1 MTQQTNHILENAS
14 ELDNIRIV
22 LVNTSHPGN
31 IGAAARAMKNMGLSK
46 LTLVDPKDYPSLE
59 AISRSVGAVD
69 ILDNVVI
76 TDDLQQAVSDCIWV
90 AGTSARLRTIEWPIL
105 EPREC
110 VQTSLEHIEQGE
122 IAIVFGRE
130 NSGLTNEELEK
141 CNALLHIPTNPDFSS
156 LNVAAAVQ
164 VVCYEYRLALL
175 EQGKIK
181 HRTTKHKGNK
191 CRYDALANASQLDGM
206 HGHLYDALDY
216 MGFFGTNNPDIVM
229 RRLKGLFNRAGT
241 TQRELSIIR
250 GICSAIQDKK
260 QSRKS

>member
-1 MTQQTNHILENAS
+1 MTQQTNSTLLN
-14 ELDNIRIV
+14 NIRIV

-31 IGAAARAMKNMGLSK
+31 IGAAARAMKNMGLSR
-46 LTLVDPKDYPSLE
+46 LILVEPEDYPSLE

-69 ILDNVVI
+69 LLDSADVVK
-76 TDDLQQAVSDCIWV
+76 DLKQAISGCVWV

-105 EPREC
+105 DPREC
-110 VQTSLEHIEQGE
+110 VQQSLDNIEQGD

-130 NSGLTNEELEK
+130 NSGLTNEEIEM

-156 LNVAAAVQ
+156 LNLAAAVQ

-175 EQGKIK
+175 GNKIK
-181 HRTTKHKGNK
+181 KHKGNK
-191 CRYDALANASQLDGM
+191 HRYDALANSTQLDGM
-206 HGHLYDALDY
+206 YAHLHDALSY
-216 MGFFGTNNPDIVM
+216 LGFFGTNNPDIVM

-241 TQRELSIIR
+241 TQRELSIVR

-260 QSRKS
+260 RPR